1 MRGLIET
8 FGYGA
13 IIIVVLLAMQGGGQA
28 VGQFIV
34 SMGCL
39 FLFGAVARFAV
50 ELGKDIY
57 KFFREDH
64 SLRG

>member
-1 MRGLIET
+1 MRGFIES

-13 IIIVVLLAMQGGGQA
+13 VIIIALLGMQGGGQA

-39 FLFGAVARFAV
+39 FLFGAVARFLV

-57 KFFREDH
+57 KFFTEDH

>member
-64 SLRG
+64 SQQG